1 MTEVWT
7 DGGPYERYVGRWSRQ
22 VAPKFLDWLPDA
34 PGAAWCDVGCGTG
47 ALSHAILATR
57 QPVRVVGVD
66 PSEGFLGVA
75 IRNADG
81 PFEGRVGSA
90 TDIPAGDSEFD
101 RVVGGLMLN
110 FVPDYERAM
119 TEMRRIAKPGGY
131 IGVYVWA
138 YAEGMEMMR
147 LFWDAAITVDENA
160 LELDEGPR
168 FPVCRPGGLTA
179 LFSQAGLADVKV
191 EGIEIPTV
199 FADFDDY
206 WQPFL
211 GGQGAA
217 PAYFDRLDEYQ
228 QVAIRERLRAALP
241 KGEIALTAR
250 AWAAQG
256 RT

>member
-22 VAPKFLDWLPDA
+22 VAPRFLDWLPAA

-47 ALSHAILATR
+47 ALSHAILASH
-57 QPVRVVGVD
+57 QPSRVLGVD
-66 PSEGFLGVA
+66 PSEGFLSVA

-90 TDIPAGDSEFD
+90 TEIPAGDGEFD

-110 FVPDYERAM
+110 WVADYDAAVAEF
-119 TEMRRIAKPGGY
+119 RRVTKPGGF
-131 IGVYVWA
+131 IGLYVWD

-147 LFWDAAITVDENA
+147 LFWAAAVAEDEA
-160 LELDEGPR
+160 AKELDEGPR
-168 FPVCRPGGLTA
+168 FPICRRDSLEA
-179 LFSQAGLADVKV
+179 LFSQAGLADVRTD
-191 EGIEIPTV
+191 GIVIPTV

-217 PAYFDRLDEYQ
+217 PAYFAKLDEST
-228 QVAIRERLRAALP
+228 QVAIRERLRAELP
-241 KGEIALTAR
+241 EGGIALTAR
-250 AWAAQG
+250 AWAVQG